1 MNTKIRVRKLLRTLG
16 LPVLLSAAAVLLVGS
31 PAAAHD
37 EPHQVAIKQYMYMPM
52 ALTIEQ
58 GDTVTW
64 TNDDT
69 VEHDVT
75 ITAGPVSFH
84 SPMLA
89 QGKSWRYTFTTAGSY
104 SYICSVHPDMKATVT
119 VKAGATAARP
129 TQSAV
134 PAVPAAQKPGDAR
147 TNAATPGTKLP
158 AGHPTHAGAKSHR
171 ATSVADD
178 IPAATPVLDAPASS
192 ATLQPLILVVGAAVA
207 VVLFCLLLMASRPM
221 LIDDTVLLRA
231 EPKHLEE
238 S

>member
-1 MNTKIRVRKLLRTLG
+1 MNAKTRVRRLLRTAA
-16 LPVLLSAAAVLLVGS
+16 LPLLLAAGAVLLLGG

-37 EPHQVAIKQYMYMPM
+37 DGPHQVVIKQYMYMPM

-64 TNDDT
+64 TNQDS
-69 VEHDVT
+69 VGHDVT

-89 QGKSWRYTFTTAGSY
+89 TGKSWSHTFTTAGSY

-119 VKAGATAARP
+119 VKAATPVSRSTQPAASTPKPAITARTTAAPATARAAAAPPARTAKTARTASKNVPAARP
-129 TQSAV
+129 
-134 PAVPAAQKPGDAR
+134 
-147 TNAATPGTKLP
+147 
-158 AGHPTHAGAKSHR
+158 
-171 ATSVADD
+171 
-178 IPAATPVLDAPASS
+178 VLVDAPASS

-207 VVLFCLLLMASRPM
+207 VVLFCLLLMASRPVLTEDTM
-221 LIDDTVLLRA
+221 LVRS

-238 S
+238 G